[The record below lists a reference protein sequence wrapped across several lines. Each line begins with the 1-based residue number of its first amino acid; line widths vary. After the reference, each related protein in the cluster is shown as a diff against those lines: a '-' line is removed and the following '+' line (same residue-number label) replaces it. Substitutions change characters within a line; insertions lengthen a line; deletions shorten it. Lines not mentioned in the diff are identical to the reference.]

1 MIHDFMNT
9 TTITRNVDMNLH
21 AVENILISTAK
32 RCLKIKTAKSDV
44 AKYLRTKNGS
54 TKNAAIKDMN
64 CGNFL
69 IKNIEILSTIPS
81 EKSFTTS

>member
-21 AVENILISTAK
+21 AVENILISTVK
-32 RCLKIKTAKSDV
+32 LCLKIKIKY

-69 IKNIEILSTIPS
+69 IKNTEILYPYPQGRVSQRLTAI
-81 EKSFTTS
+81 

>member
-1 MIHDFMNT
+1 MLADLQGLLAPDESLNGKSILSNT
-9 TTITRNVDMNLH
+9 LSLDITRPVIQL
-21 AVENILISTAK
+21 V
-32 RCLKIKTAKSDV
+32 LKSKQQKSDV

-69 IKNIEILSTIPS
+69 IKNTEIL
-81 EKSFTTS
+81 